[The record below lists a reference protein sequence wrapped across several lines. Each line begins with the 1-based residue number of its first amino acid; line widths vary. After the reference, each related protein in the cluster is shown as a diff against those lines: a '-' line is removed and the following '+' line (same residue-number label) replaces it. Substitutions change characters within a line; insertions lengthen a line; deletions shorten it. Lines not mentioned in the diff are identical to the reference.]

1 MYSRLMTAWRT
12 WVWEKL
18 WETEI
23 RGKTWRM
30 IKNMTECA
38 TSAVM
43 LDGEILNY
51 VDILQELDRNVRYHL
66 IYSRQTLN
74 DMIVAVEA
82 AKQGVTVGGDSVGI
96 DVCELFRGYVR
107 NTRRLADT
115 FKEGNKSTLGNEE

>member
-1 MYSRLMTAWRT
+1 M
-12 WVWEKL
+12 WEKL